1 MAVRANKPAFNI
13 REKLKELTHSIGL
26 KGREL
31 MRAETTQEA
40 RDLVSA
46 GRKNLV
52 HNGDFRI
59 DQRGGTHTTVTSY
72 HLDRWKFQR
81 DALAEYTHEVTSSTD
96 APNGFS
102 KSLRLEVIST
112 ETSGVSATKDLALTQ
127 EMEGQDLQL
136 LAAGTSSAK
145 PFTLSF
151 WVKSTK
157 PGVYCVSVVADP
169 TDVSSGNKIFS
180 TTYKINSASVWEYK
194 TVNIPPCTLTTI
206 RNDTGRGMSLRWLT
220 IAGSSYTGATTG
232 NLHQWSNYHSSLFGG
247 GHETQLITDGDVWQ
261 ITGVQLE
268 VGKNATDFEH
278 RSYGEELALCQ
289 RYFYKIG
296 GTANKI
302 IGPAFSPA
310 TNEVAIMV
318 SHPVTMRVPPPS
330 VSIVGTSSNNTDFY
344 FRTINNTGVA
354 LTGDGRDSSYSTEQ
368 MLNIW
373 FNGMS
378 GMPQVP
384 GLLRVQ
390 SGKTAHI
397 HVSAEL

>member
-1 MAVRANKPAFNI
+1 MTVRVSKQPI
-13 REKLKELTHSIGL
+13 DLRSKLSELERPIGV
-26 KGREL
+26 KGNEL
-31 MRAETTQEA
+31 MRAETAQEA

-59 DQRGGTHTTVTSY
+59 DQRGGPHTTVTSY

-102 KSLRLEVIST
+102 NSLRLEVIST
-112 ETSGVSATKDLALTQ
+112 ETSGVSSTKDLALTQ

-220 IAGSSYTGATTG
+220 IAGSAYTGATTG
-232 NLHQWSNYHSSLFGG
+232 NLHQWSNYHSSLFAG

-268 VGKNATDFEH
+268 VGKNATEFEH

-289 RYFYKIG
+289 RYFYING
-296 GTANKI
+296 GEQHDI
-302 IGPAFSPA
+302 ISQAFSPH
-310 TNEVAIMV
+310 TTEIAIAWP
-318 SHPVTMRVPPPS
+318 HPVEMRATPTVT
-330 VSIVGTSSNNTDFY
+330 ISSTNNNNTDFY
-344 FRTINNTGVA
+344 FRTINNTGFA
-354 LTGDGRDSSYSTEQ
+354 LTGNGRSIAQ
-368 MLNIW
+368 MTKHHASIW
-373 FNGMS
+373 FNSMS
-378 GMPQVP
+378 GVPAVP
-384 GLLRVQ
+384 GQVRVQ
-390 SGKTAHI
+390 NARTAFI
-397 HVSAEL
+397 HLSAEL